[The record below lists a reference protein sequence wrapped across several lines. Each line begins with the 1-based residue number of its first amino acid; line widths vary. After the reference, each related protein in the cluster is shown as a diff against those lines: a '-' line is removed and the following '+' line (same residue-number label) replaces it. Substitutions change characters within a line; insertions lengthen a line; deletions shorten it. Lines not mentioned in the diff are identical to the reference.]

1 MTFYKVPDLM
11 SAIELAIFSS
21 RIESICDEMGA
32 MLQRAAFSPNIKD
45 RLDFSCAI
53 FDARGELV
61 AQAAHIPVHLGSM
74 AFAMKDVVGAFKWSD
89 SDVVIYNDPY
99 LGGTHLP
106 DVTLV
111 SPVIIDGCVTA
122 FCACRAHHANIGASS
137 PGSMPV
143 SSHLDEE
150 GVLIS
155 PMKLFS
161 GGVVVGETLK
171 LLLQISQPEVSEEDL
186 LLAAKALQW
195 ESPSKKVDNVETP
208 ACAADTSNTV
218 AEAGLLIA
226 LGDFMAQLG
235 AVNVGAQR
243 LLANIR
249 LTGRAAFSASVEK
262 LNAYASAMTAAMLQS
277 IPHGQAFF
285 EDKMDGD
292 GIEDSEVFLKVLVTK
307 NADRIL
313 FDFSGTS
320 LQVKGNINCPLSVT
334 AAAVFYVIR
343 CLLPPQLPACA
354 GMFSCIDIRAEKGSL
369 LNAVYPGAVAAGNVE
384 TSSRIVDVVLGA
396 LSRLMPKMIPA
407 ASQGTMNNVAMGGLS
422 TVRGRWDY
430 YETICG
436 GGGAHAKGPGL
447 NARHTHMTNTLNT
460 PIESLESH
468 YPLRVLEYAM
478 REKSGGCGKF
488 SGGNGVIRTYQ
499 FLEDTTVTLLTERR
513 FSEPWGLAG
522 AGNGARGENLLNGKL
537 LPSKFASRVRRNDVL
552 TIKTPGGGGYGE
564 LIPE

>member
-1 MTFYKVPDLM
+1 M

-74 AFAMKDVVGAFKWSD
+74 AFAMKDVVGAFDWSD
-89 SDVVIYNDPY
+89 SDVVIFNNPY

-161 GGVVVGETLK
+161 GGAVIGETLK
-171 LLLQISQPEVSEEDL
+171 LLLQIGQTEVSEEDL

-195 ESPSKKVDNVETP
+195 ESPSKKVENVETP
-208 ACAADTSNTV
+208 ACAEDTSKTM

-235 AVNVGAQR
+235 AVNVGTQR
-243 LLANIR
+243 LLANLR
-249 LTGRAAFSASVEK
+249 LTGRAVFSASVEK

-320 LQVKGNINCPLSVT
+320 LQVRGNINCPLSVT

-422 TVRGRWDY
+422 KARGRWDY

-468 YPLRVLEYAM
+468 YPLRVLEYCM

-499 FLEDTTVTLLTERR
+499 FLEDTTITLLTERR

-522 AGNGARGENLLNGKL
+522 AGNGTRGENLLNGKL
-537 LPSKFASRVRRNDVL
+537 LPSKFTSTVRRNDVL

-564 LIPE
+564 PIPE